1 MEIAVL
7 WLEVFIK
14 LHNALIKSGE
24 KSIPAHIYLENRESG
39 VGSRESEKIDF
50 HRFRTYAEPLHVGWA
65 LPTPLLAVALKSAWL
80 TNNGATG

>member
-39 VGSRESEKIDF
+39 VGSRESEKKD
-50 HRFRTYAEPLHVGWA
+50 YASFS
-65 LPTPLLAVALKSAWL
+65 VAA
-80 TNNGATG
+80 NGP